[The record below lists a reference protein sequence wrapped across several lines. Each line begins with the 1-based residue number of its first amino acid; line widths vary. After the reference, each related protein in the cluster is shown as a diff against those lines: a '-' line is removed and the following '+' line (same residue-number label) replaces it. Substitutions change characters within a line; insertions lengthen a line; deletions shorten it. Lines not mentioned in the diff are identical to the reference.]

1 MDCSLPGSSVH
12 GIFQAR
18 VLEWGAI
25 ASSSLWTLRACYSNK
40 SLLYLS
46 LCLSLNSFLH
56 WDIKDCGV
64 GALWSCPGTTP
75 NDFTFK
81 CPSST
86 WILLNLYG
94 LPCGSD
100 GKECACNAG
109 DLGSIPGLGRS
120 LDWEDPLEKGT
131 ATHSGILAWRIPWTI
146 QSMVSQR
153 VGQDWGTFTHQL
165 SVIMPFQYYCHNCKI
180 WNSTNAVLHFFYVS
194 VQCP

>member
-120 LDWEDPLEKGT
+120 LDWEDPWIGK
-131 ATHSGILAWRIPWTI
+131 IPWRREQLPTQVFWPGEFHGLYSPWCHKESDRTEELSHTNY
-146 QSMVSQR
+146 QS
-153 VGQDWGTFTHQL
+153 
-165 SVIMPFQYYCHNCKI
+165 
-180 WNSTNAVLHFFYVS
+180 
-194 VQCP
+194 